1 MMLRAE
7 SLSVTLGQS
16 EALRDVSI
24 AFDADDLAAIVG
36 PNGSGKSTLVR
47 TLSGVVR
54 PGRGRVLLDDTPLR
68 SIPVRRRAARLGL
81 LTQSA
86 ATPPLMT
93 VREHIGLGRHAARS
107 WPRRWS
113 REDERVIG
121 EAVEACEVGHLE
133 DRKIED
139 LSGGERQRVRLATLL
154 AQNPAMLL
162 LDEPLTGLD
171 IEHQLGLIDTLR
183 GLNERGKSIV
193 CVLHDLGLA
202 LRFFQRVVVLHE
214 GSVAGDGPP
223 SDVFRPALFRSVF
236 GVHGR
241 TGREPGGTPVV
252 VCHHRKQRPRD
263 ADRKEQPEAAIADT
277 SPVRGAR
284 ANGAPW
290 RPR

>member
-7 SLSVTLGQS
+7 NLSVTLGQT

-24 AFDADDLAAIVG
+24 AFDTDDLSAVVG

-47 TLSGVVR
+47 TLSGLVR

-68 SIPVRRRAARLGL
+68 SIPARRRAERLGL
-81 LTQSA
+81 LAQGA

-113 REDERVIG
+113 NEDERAITA
-121 EAVEACEVGHLE
+121 AVESCEVGHLAE
-133 DRKIED
+133 RKIEE

-183 GLNERGKSIV
+183 GLNKRGKSIV

-223 SDVFRPALFRSVF
+223 GDVFRPTLFESVF
-236 GVHGR
+236 SVHGR
-241 TGREPGGTPVV
+241 TGRETGGTPVV
-252 VCHHRKQRPRD
+252 VCHHRTQRPRD

-277 SPVRGAR
+277 TPIPSA
-284 ANGAPW
+284 
-290 RPR
+290 